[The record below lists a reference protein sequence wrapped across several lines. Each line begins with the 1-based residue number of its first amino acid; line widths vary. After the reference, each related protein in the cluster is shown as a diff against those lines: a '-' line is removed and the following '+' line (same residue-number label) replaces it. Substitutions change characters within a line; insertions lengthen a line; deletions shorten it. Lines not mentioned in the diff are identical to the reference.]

1 MTTFQTIGTQIAKL
15 RKDKNITQEE
25 LAKNLGI
32 SAQAVS
38 KWENGG
44 APDVDMLPEIADFFD
59 ISIDILFGR
68 KNENA
73 ETGFTQQ
80 AYLERLDAVQR
91 EMSANS
97 MQVYNDTIKSLV
109 ALEFEDDE
117 AKNDAI
123 NNITGTFMYRDELQ
137 MKLMENYKRLYE
149 QGLQDKK

>member
-1 MTTFQTIGTQIAKL
+1 MTTIQNISAQIAKL

-44 APDVDMLPEIADFFD
+44 APDVEMLPEIADYFD
-59 ISIDILFGR
+59 VSMDFLFGK
-68 KNENA
+68 KNDNKDTDFA
-73 ETGFTQQ
+73 QK
-80 AYLERLDAVQR
+80 AYLQRLDAIQR
-91 EMSANS
+91 EMSVNS

-109 ALEFEDDE
+109 AFEFTDDE

-123 NNITGTFMYRDELQ
+123 NNITGAFMYRDELQ
-137 MKLMENYKRLYE
+137 MKLMENYKCLYE

>member
-1 MTTFQTIGTQIAKL
+1 MTTIQNISAQIAKL

-44 APDVDMLPEIADFFD
+44 APDVEMLPEIADYFD
-59 ISIDILFGR
+59 VSMDFLFGK
-68 KNENA
+68 KNDNKDTDFA
-73 ETGFTQQ
+73 QQ
-80 AYLERLDAVQR
+80 AYLQRLDAIQR
-91 EMSANS
+91 EMSVNS

-109 ALEFEDDE
+109 AFEFTDDE

-137 MKLMENYKRLYE
+137 MKLMENYKCLYE

>member
-1 MTTFQTIGTQIAKL
+1 MTTIQNISAQIAKL

-44 APDVDMLPEIADFFD
+44 APDVEMLPEIADYFD
-59 ISIDILFGR
+59 VSMDFLFGK
-68 KNENA
+68 KNDNKDTDFA
-73 ETGFTQQ
+73 QQ
-80 AYLERLDAVQR
+80 AYLQRLDAIQR
-91 EMSANS
+91 EMSVNS

>member
-1 MTTFQTIGTQIAKL
+1 MTTIQTIGTQIAKL
-15 RKDKNITQEE
+15 RKDRNITQED
-25 LAKNLGI
+25 LAKKLGV

-44 APDVDMLPEIADFFD
+44 APDVEMLPEIADYFD
-59 ISIDILFGR
+59 VSMDFLFG
-68 KNENA
+68 KKTENTEA
-73 ETGFTQQ
+73 AFTQQ
-80 AYLERLDAVQR
+80 AYLECLDAVQR

-97 MQVYNDTIKSLV
+97 MQVYNDTIKRQV

>member
-1 MTTFQTIGTQIAKL
+1 MTTIQNISAQIAKL

-44 APDVDMLPEIADFFD
+44 APDVEMLPEIADYFD
-59 ISIDILFGR
+59 VSMDFLFGK
-68 KNENA
+68 KNDNKDTDFA
-73 ETGFTQQ
+73 QQ
-80 AYLERLDAVQR
+80 AYLQRLDAIQR
-91 EMSANS
+91 EMSVNS

-109 ALEFEDDE
+109 AFEFTDDE

-123 NNITGTFMYRDELQ
+123 NNITGAFMYRDELQ

>member
-1 MTTFQTIGTQIAKL
+1 MKANCSFLLPVA
-15 RKDKNITQEE
+15 E

-44 APDVDMLPEIADFFD
+44 APDVEMLPEIADYFD
-59 ISIDILFGR
+59 VSMDFLFGK
-68 KNENA
+68 KNDNKDTDFA
-73 ETGFTQQ
+73 QK
-80 AYLERLDAVQR
+80 AYLQRLDAIQR
-91 EMSANS
+91 EMSVNS

-109 ALEFEDDE
+109 AFEFTDDE

-123 NNITGTFMYRDELQ
+123 NNITGAFMYRDELQ

>member
-1 MTTFQTIGTQIAKL
+1 MTTIQTIGTQIAKL

-25 LAKNLGI
+25 LAKNLDV

-44 APDVDMLPEIADFFD
+44 APDIEMMPKIADYFD
-59 ISIDILFGR
+59 VSIDILFG
-68 KNENA
+68 KKIENTEVA
-73 ETGFTQQ
+73 FTQQ

-97 MQVYNDTIKSLV
+97 MRVYNDTIKSLV
-109 ALEFEDDE
+109 ALEFTDDE
-117 AKNDAI
+117 AKNEAI
-123 NNITGTFMYRDELQ
+123 NNITGAFMYRDELQ

-149 QGLQDKK
+149 QGMQQKR

>member
-1 MTTFQTIGTQIAKL
+1 MTTIQTIGTQIAKL
-15 RKDKNITQEE
+15 RKDKNITQED
-25 LAKNLGI
+25 LAKKLGV

-44 APDVDMLPEIADFFD
+44 ATDVEMLPEIADYFD
-59 ISIDILFGR
+59 VSMDFLFG
-68 KNENA
+68 KKTENT
-73 ETGFTQQ
+73 ETAFTQQ

-109 ALEFEDDE
+109 GFEFTDDE

-123 NNITGTFMYRDELQ
+123 NNITGAFMYRDELQ